1 MKYYVTYG
9 VHSDQGKNFSTFEAL
24 NHEAGRRF
32 LMEKTGGKFA
42 FWYDTKGWLL
52 HGGELTQN
60 EVYDLTEIPL
70 QPQTFTDPAA

>member
-24 NHEAGRRF
+24 DNDSAWEF
-32 LMEKTGGKFA
+32 LMRRTEGRFA
-42 FWYDTKGWLL
+42 LWYDARGWLMN
-52 HGGELTQN
+52 GGELTQD

-70 QPQTFTDPAA
+70 QPQTFTDPAP